1 MPFAAHPVSTRG
13 GNGAMLVGRTP
24 GDEAAWIRVDGA
36 RRVERNERR
45 DQGRAVGNEDVPA
58 DRAVEAR
65 DLLDRAEV
73 EPRLELVAADRTR
86 QQHAVDSRV
95 VELAEGRL
103 GNLLMAVRFVG
114 DGGPN
119 GAERPGAGA
128 LSRFLGGGL
137 RRGG

>member
-45 DQGRAVGNEDVPA
+45 DKGRAVGDEDVQA

-65 DLLDRAEV
+65 DLLDRTEV
-73 EPRLELVAADRTR
+73 KPRLRRAAADRAR
-86 QQHAVDSRV
+86 QQHAVDARAR
-95 VELAEGRL
+95 ELAE
-103 GNLLMAVRFVG
+103 
-114 DGGPN
+114 
-119 GAERPGAGA
+119 
-128 LSRFLGGGL
+128 
-137 RRGG
+137 

>member
-1 MPFAAHPVSTRG
+1 MPFAAHQVSTRG
-13 GNGAMLVGRTP
+13 GYGAMVVGRTP

-45 DQGRAVGNEDVPA
+45 DQGRAVGDEDVPA

-86 QQHAVDSRV
+86 QQHAVDARV
-95 VELAEGRL
+95 VELAECRL
-103 GNLLMAVRFVG
+103 GNLLIALDFVG
-114 DGGPN
+114 YGGN
-119 GAERPGAGA
+119 SGADSACAGH
-128 LSRFLGGGL
+128 RI
-137 RRGG
+137 

>member
-45 DQGRAVGNEDVPA
+45 DQGRAVGDEDVPA

-73 EPRLELVAADRTR
+73 EPRLELVAAARTR
-86 QQHAVDSRV
+86 QQHAEEARV
-95 VELAEGRL
+95 GVWA
-103 GNLLMAVRFVG
+103 AVR
-114 DGGPN
+114 
-119 GAERPGAGA
+119 
-128 LSRFLGGGL
+128 
-137 RRGG
+137 RGNCMSVFDFGCYRG